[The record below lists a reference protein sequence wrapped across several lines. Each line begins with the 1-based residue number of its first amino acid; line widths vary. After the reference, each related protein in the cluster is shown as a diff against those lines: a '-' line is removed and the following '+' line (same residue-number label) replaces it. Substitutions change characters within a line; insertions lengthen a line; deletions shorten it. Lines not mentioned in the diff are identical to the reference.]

1 MAFNVDFTSGK
12 LSGIDQAIAYCRMHG
27 AKDPEVGTGKYTAK
41 VSKSGK
47 KVRII
52 VDMDPTNKKTR
63 VNTASASGYQYLGLR
78 HNYQR

>member
-27 AKDPEVGTGKYTAK
+27 AKDPEVGSGKYTAK

-52 VDMDPTNKKTR
+52 VDMDPPQTPRANIKSGT
-63 VNTASASGYQYLGLR
+63 GYQYLGLR

>member
-27 AKDPEVGTGKYTAK
+27 AKDPGPGTAKYTAK
-41 VSKSGK
+41 VKKDGK

-52 VDMDPTNKKTR
+52 VDMDPNNDVTR
-63 VNTASASGYQYLGLR
+63 ANEAAGSGYQYLGLR
-78 HNYQR
+78 HNRQG